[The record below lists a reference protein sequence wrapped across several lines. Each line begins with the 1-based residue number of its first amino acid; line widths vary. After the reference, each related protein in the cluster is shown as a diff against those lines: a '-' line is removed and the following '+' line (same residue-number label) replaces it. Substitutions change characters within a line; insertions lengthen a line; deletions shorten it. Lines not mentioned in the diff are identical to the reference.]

1 MHKTCQWIGSE
12 QTQTPYT
19 QACANTTVN
28 KHVSYCTE
36 HLPLV
41 YRAGSAVRRRR
52 DTRRAEQL
60 QQLINDFNSAL
71 EELEAEGWTPEWRGE
86 IG

>member
-12 QTQTPYT
+12 QTQMPY
-19 QACANTTVN
+19 QHPCSNTTV
-28 KHVSYCTE
+28 KATSYCQE

-60 QQLINDFNSAL
+60 QQLIDDFNSAL
-71 EELEAEGWTPEWRGE
+71 EELESEGWTPEWRGE